1 VITIAGIL
9 KGNISEKKN
18 ECINKMDSY
27 ETVESDVLGYSTRV
41 IQQTI
46 EKALGLYRFNL
57 HNFIWE

>member
-1 VITIAGIL
+1 
-9 KGNISEKKN
+9 
-18 ECINKMDSY
+18 MDSY

-57 HNFIWE
+57 NNFIWE